1 MAPAPPKSAPGGN
14 HLYVLPTVLMP
25 SKPAPF
31 KYQIGDQV
39 AERPRLYGTC
49 ATTEEGMEAYNKHNF
64 QRYGTVVDRLYI
76 KDKRGANRKYI
87 KVQWHHNNSVGVHDQ
102 MRLCLTKDLE
112 NITNATRQL
121 IDF

>member
-1 MAPAPPKSAPGGN
+1 
-14 HLYVLPTVLMP
+14 MP

-31 KYQIGDQV
+31 KYKVGDQV

-49 ATTEEGMEAYNKHNF
+49 ATTEEGIEAYNKHNF
-64 QRYGTVVDRLYI
+64 QRYGTVVDLLYI
-76 KDKRGANRKYI
+76 KDKRGSNRKYI
-87 KVQWHHNNSVGVHDQ
+87 KVQWNHNNTVSVHEQ
-102 MRLCLTKDLE
+102 MRLCAIKDLE